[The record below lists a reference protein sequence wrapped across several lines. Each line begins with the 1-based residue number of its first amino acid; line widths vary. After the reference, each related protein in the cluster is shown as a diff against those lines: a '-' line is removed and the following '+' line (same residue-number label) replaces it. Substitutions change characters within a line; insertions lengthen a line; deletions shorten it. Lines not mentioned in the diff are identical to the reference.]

1 MRNSIQHHSAS
12 KIIPN
17 VPSPEMSAQAP
28 LACALI
34 RRSNLVRLI
43 TSGEPIIGR
52 LFKLKLQ

>member
-1 MRNSIQHHSAS
+1 MRNPIQHHNAS
-12 KIIPN
+12 KIIPITSN
-17 VPSPEMSAQAP
+17 SEMSAQAS

-34 RRSNLVRLI
+34 RWTNLVRLI